1 MTAAAAHAHYM
12 QGEFFN
18 SRRAPGDEKRTID
31 HFRQALAIDP
41 TLADAWVGLAGA
53 LLVQMSVQVP
63 ANRLVFRE
71 VVLEIGAALK
81 TALELNPAH
90 AEAHVLMGQYEHGVR
105 GNDTLAHIHYRKA
118 WQYGRNDTQML
129 ARFSGIA
136 LHNQNLE
143 EALYLQRQ
151 AVALDPLSYISR
163 GNLGVLLYW
172 SGHFDEARA
181 EYLHAKILN
190 PARATQIN
198 KDLALVLIQ
207 QHKYA
212 EAEQL
217 LLDANSSSQRDRVL
231 AMAYH
236 ARGKPLK
243 SQAAANR
250 LSTTPGVEPA
260 VYLAEVY
267 AFIGD
272 FDRSL
277 DWLAVASQRY
287 FAQEYFLQDWR
298 TMHDAFFSP
307 FLKPLM
313 GDPRLLAWRSD
324 TLEELRTARANSAE
338 LYADAGL

>member
-1 MTAAAAHAHYM
+1 
-12 QGEFFN
+12 
-18 SRRAPGDEKRTID
+18 
-31 HFRQALAIDP
+31 
-41 TLADAWVGLAGA
+41 
-53 LLVQMSVQVP
+53 
-63 ANRLVFRE
+63 
-71 VVLEIGAALK
+71 
-81 TALELNPAH
+81 
-90 AEAHVLMGQYEHGVR
+90 MGQYEHRVM
-105 GNDTLAHIHYRKA
+105 GNDTQAIIHYRKA

-136 LHNQNLE
+136 LQSQNLE

-151 AVALDPLSYISR
+151 AVALDPLSYFSR
-163 GNLGVLLYW
+163 GNLAIMLYW

-181 EYLHAKILN
+181 EFLHAKVLN
-190 PARATQIN
+190 PARAAQIN

-207 QHKYA
+207 QNKYM

-217 LLDANSSSQRDRVL
+217 LVDANSSSQRDKVL

-236 ARGKPLK
+236 ARGEPSK

-250 LSTTPGVEPA
+250 LSATSGVDPA

-272 FDRSL
+272 LDRSL

-287 FAQEYFLQDWR
+287 FSQEYYLQDWR
-298 TMHDAFFSP
+298 TLQGAFFSP
-307 FLKPLM
+307 CFKPLM

-324 TLEELRTARANSAE
+324 TLVQLRTARTNSAQ
-338 LYADAGL
+338 LYTDAGLKGT